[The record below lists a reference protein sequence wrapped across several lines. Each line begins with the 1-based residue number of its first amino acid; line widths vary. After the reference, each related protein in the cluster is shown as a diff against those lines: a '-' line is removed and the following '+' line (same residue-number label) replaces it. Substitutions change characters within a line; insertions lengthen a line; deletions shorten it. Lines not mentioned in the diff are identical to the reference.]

1 MGQII
6 STKRSETRKGVVVEA
21 LLDEKEYLQLQGH
34 MDNVLLFS
42 ENIADTR
49 TNISQRGKNYA
60 TKYFLIPR
68 QFRKGFNFNF
78 SKEVACQRF
87 DSKDKVIFV
96 YMVNKFQ

>member
-49 TNISQRGKNYA
+49 KIGRA
-60 TKYFLIPR
+60 H
-68 QFRKGFNFNF
+68 
-78 SKEVACQRF
+78 V
-87 DSKDKVIFV
+87 
-96 YMVNKFQ
+96 